1 MRLAGNIPTNNRRG
15 WSSLVT
21 DEYSAQFV
29 DFAKHS
35 AVPVLDIGA
44 GFGCATVA
52 ALDAGATVIANDI
65 DDLQL
70 QALAQGISLSRRR
83 QLSLLSGRFPELVL
97 SAKSL
102 GAINAARVL
111 HFLTGAEIEK
121 GVREMYDWLLPG
133 GKVFALAQ
141 TPWVG
146 NMLECLPMYE
156 SRKGKERWPGEMRH
170 LHRLFRHPTAIH
182 LPDFVHCLDQDV
194 LGTVFTSAGF
204 AIEKLEVF
212 RRRDCPPEIYMDG
225 RENVGLIAR
234 KP

>member
-1 MRLAGNIPTNNRRG
+1 MNLAGNIPTDNRRG
-15 WSSLVT
+15 WSSLVP
-21 DEYSAQFV
+21 DEYSSQFA
-29 DFAKHS
+29 DFAKCCV
-35 AVPVLDIGA
+35 APVLDIGA

-65 DDLQL
+65 DDRQL
-70 QALAQGISLSRRR
+70 QALAQKISCSRRP

-97 SAKSL
+97 DAKSL

-121 GVREMYDWLLPG
+121 GVIDMYDWLLPG

-141 TPWVG
+141 TPWIG
-146 NMLECLPMYE
+146 NMLECLPIYE
-156 SRKGKERWPGEMRH
+156 SRKGKQRWPGEIYDTH
-170 LHRLFRHPTAIH
+170 CLLRHPTAIH
-182 LPDFVHCLDQDV
+182 LPDFIHSLDQDV
-194 LGTVFTSAGF
+194 LREAFTSAGF
-204 AIEKLEVF
+204 VIEKLEVF
-212 RRRDCPPEIYMDG
+212 RRRDCPPAIYLDG